1 VEFSATPAGH
11 DIEVMNPM
19 ISNQEPVVVVGA
31 GTSGLA
37 SAAELGRAGIKTV
50 VLEEAEQVGSSW
62 RKRYDRLRLNSP
74 RPFSK
79 LPKGRYPRKTGIFPS
94 RDEVVGYLEDYTHKK
109 ELDVR
114 FGTRLERLDRN
125 GHGWVLRTSSGDMN
139 ARQVIVASG
148 HERRPFMPDW
158 PGRED
163 FRGRLIHSADYRNPE
178 PFRNEDVLVVGPGCS
193 GAEIAYDI
201 MEGGARRVR
210 LAVRTPPNILIRNPA
225 GPLMARMMMKLP
237 TKVADAVLGRVR
249 RLELGDLSPYG
260 LPVPEEGVFSRLE
273 RLGVAPMIVDK
284 VVIEAIKEGRIEIV
298 PAVEAV
304 DEKGVL
310 LAGGD
315 RIQPD
320 SVVAATGYRSGLEP
334 MVGHLGVLNEGG
346 APRVAE
352 HEVAPGLRFVGY
364 VPFPGMIAYSA
375 GEARRVAKSIARSG
389 A

>member
-1 VEFSATPAGH
+1 
-11 DIEVMNPM
+11 M

-94 RDEVVGYLEDYTHKK
+94 RDEMVRYLEDYSRKK

-114 FGTRLERLDRN
+114 FGTRLERVDRN
-125 GHGWVLRTSSGDMN
+125 GHGWVLHTSSGDMN

-158 PGRED
+158 PGRDD

-178 PFRNEDVLVVGPGCS
+178 PFRGEDVLVVGPGCS
-193 GAEIAYDI
+193 GAEIAFDI

-210 LAVRTPPNILIRNPA
+210 LAVRTPPNILIRNPV

-237 TKVADAVLGRVR
+237 TKVADGVLGRVR

-298 PAVEAV
+298 SAVEAV

-375 GEARRVAKSIARSG
+375 GEARRVAKSIARAG